1 MTFRMFFGWIK
12 TCMVIAIA
20 LAGTAIVVLDAVM
33 ISGAVPA
40 FETANV
46 TVAAVSLAAA
56 ALIVVFAV
64 LLLVNSWY
72 KLRDDGIFAMMAVFG
87 DTVAYNDIR
96 RISVNAVTYEIFV
109 AWRKDGEGAETV
121 TRLNLTE
128 KNAKAVL
135 AELERRCAFATVDTF
150 TPPEK
155 KNKKKD

>member
-87 DTVAYNDIR
+87 DNVAYNDVD
-96 RISVNAVTYEIFV
+96 RISVNADTHEVFISWKREG
-109 AWRKDGEGAETV
+109 KGESSV
-121 TRLNLTE
+121 IRLNLSE
-128 KNAKAVL
+128 KDAKDIL
-135 AELERRCAFATVDTF
+135 PELERRCAFATVDTF
-150 TPPEK
+150 IPPAK
-155 KNKKKD
+155 KKKD

>member
-12 TCMVIAIA
+12 TCMVFAIA

-109 AWRKDGEGAETV
+109 AWQKDGEGPETV

-128 KNAKAVL
+128 NNAKAVL

>member
-12 TCMVIAIA
+12 TCMVITIA

-109 AWRKDGEGAETV
+109 AWRKDGEGPETV

>member
-56 ALIVVFAV
+56 AQAIEVIRKTGLDKETVNTCFVLDAQRRLLGTVTLRRLVGPKCHTGNQDAV
-64 LLLVNSWY
+64 L
-72 KLRDDGIFAMMAVFG
+72 
-87 DTVAYNDIR
+87 
-96 RISVNAVTYEIFV
+96 
-109 AWRKDGEGAETV
+109 
-121 TRLNLTE
+121 
-128 KNAKAVL
+128 
-135 AELERRCAFATVDTF
+135 
-150 TPPEK
+150 
-155 KNKKKD
+155 

>member
-1 MTFRMFFGWIK
+1 MTFRMFFGRIK

-109 AWRKDGEGAETV
+109 AWQNDGEGPETV

-155 KNKKKD
+155 KNKKKG

>member
-12 TCMVIAIA
+12 TCMVIAIT

-109 AWRKDGEGAETV
+109 AWRKDGEGPETV

-128 KNAKAVL
+128 KDSKVML
-135 AELERRCAFATVDTF
+135 TELERRCAFATVDTF

>member
-1 MTFRMFFGWIK
+1 
-12 TCMVIAIA
+12 MVIAIA

-109 AWRKDGEGAETV
+109 AWQKDGEGPETV

-128 KNAKAVL
+128 KDSKVML
-135 AELERRCAFATVDTF
+135 TELERRCAFATVDTF

>member
-1 MTFRMFFGWIK
+1 MTFRMFFGLIK

-109 AWRKDGEGAETV
+109 AWRKDGEGPETV

>member
-1 MTFRMFFGWIK
+1 
-12 TCMVIAIA
+12 MVIAIA

-109 AWRKDGEGAETV
+109 AWQKDGEGPETV

>member
-1 MTFRMFFGWIK
+1 MSFRLFFGWTK
-12 TCMVIAIA
+12 TCMVIAIV

-109 AWRKDGEGAETV
+109 AWQKDGEGPETV